1 MTFGLDTNVLVRYI
15 AQDDARQSAVA
26 TRFIEQTLGPANRG
40 FVSLVALLEAVWVM
54 ESRYH
59 AGAATIAGI
68 VVDLLETA
76 SLEVQDSVAVRSA
89 VDRYGRG
96 GVDLHDCLIVSLAAQ
111 RKAKTVTFDARAAKR
126 LGMELLR

>member
-15 AQDDARQSAVA
+15 AQDDARQSAIA
-26 TRFIEQTLGPANRG
+26 SRFIEQTLGPAARG

-54 ESRYH
+54 ESRYG
-59 AGAATIAGI
+59 ADAATIAGI
-68 VVDLLETA
+68 VFDLLDTA
-76 SLEVQDSVAVRSA
+76 SLEVQDAGAVRGA
-89 VDRYGRG
+89 VDRYRRG

-126 LGMELLR
+126 LGMELLK